1 MPWKMAECPQC
12 EGHGGYEE
20 TVGMVSK
27 DMASDAGEPAMEGQA
42 IVETTVCDFCNGAGE
57 VMNYRR
63 QKFLTDRETQ

>member
-1 MPWKMAECPQC
+1 
-12 EGHGGYEE
+12 
-20 TVGMVSK
+20 MVSK